1 MSANMEENP
10 MRGTLT
16 DEEIAARNVIP
27 TTNPAGEPH
36 RIIANEYFSENDTF
50 TQWVPTD
57 PDQPAPA
64 ASEPLKP
71 TVLSEAQK
79 ISDRIGNK
87 TKVTDPDYWG
97 LASVMTE
104 EEAQLTSCM
113 KVRVPMTLAQVVS
126 ASGKSAEHVQE
137 LLDAL
142 SVKGIIE
149 YNWENPQHDKQYV
162 LPMFVPGSAEFT
174 LMNQKQLE
182 EHPEIGTFF
191 ERMAYLPLTKVTKMV
206 PPGGAGIGMH
216 VIPVE
221 KAIEHENQ
229 SVDIEHI
236 SHWLKKYD
244 RYAAGSCSCRLASAP
259 ATWAARTTRRTGA
272 LASATWPTTW

>member
-36 RIIANEYFSENDTF
+36 RIIADEYFSENDTF

-57 PDQPAPA
+57 PDQPGPA
-64 ASEPLKP
+64 ASEQLKP

-104 EEAQLTSCM
+104 EEAHRALRRRSM
-113 KVRVPMTLAQVVS
+113 DRRIPLAD
-126 ASGKSAEHVQE
+126 AARM
-137 LLDAL
+137 LLD
-142 SVKGIIE
+142 
-149 YNWENPQHDKQYV
+149 
-162 LPMFVPGSAEFT
+162 
-174 LMNQKQLE
+174 E
-182 EHPEIGTFF
+182 ERP
-191 ERMAYLPLTKVTKMV
+191 
-206 PPGGAGIGMH
+206 
-216 VIPVE
+216 
-221 KAIEHENQ
+221 
-229 SVDIEHI
+229 
-236 SHWLKKYD
+236 
-244 RYAAGSCSCRLASAP
+244 AP
-259 ATWAARTTRRTGA
+259 
-272 LASATWPTTW
+272 

>member
-36 RIIANEYFSENDTF
+36 RIIADDALEIRETNHGTLMA
-50 TQWVPTD
+50 TA
-57 PDQPAPA
+57 PDQPGPA

-104 EEAQLTSCM
+104 EEAHRALRRRSM
-113 KVRVPMTLAQVVS
+113 DRRIPLAD
-126 ASGKSAEHVQE
+126 AARM
-137 LLDAL
+137 LLD
-142 SVKGIIE
+142 
-149 YNWENPQHDKQYV
+149 
-162 LPMFVPGSAEFT
+162 
-174 LMNQKQLE
+174 E
-182 EHPEIGTFF
+182 ERP
-191 ERMAYLPLTKVTKMV
+191 
-206 PPGGAGIGMH
+206 
-216 VIPVE
+216 
-221 KAIEHENQ
+221 
-229 SVDIEHI
+229 
-236 SHWLKKYD
+236 
-244 RYAAGSCSCRLASAP
+244 AP
-259 ATWAARTTRRTGA
+259 
-272 LASATWPTTW
+272 

>member
-1 MSANMEENP
+1 MSVNMEENP

-36 RIIANEYFSENDTF
+36 RIIADEYFSENDTF

-57 PDQPAPA
+57 PDQPGPA
-64 ASEPLKP
+64 ASEQLKP

-113 KVRVPMTLAQVVS
+113 KVRVPMTLA
-126 ASGKSAEHVQE
+126 
-137 LLDAL
+137 
-142 SVKGIIE
+142 
-149 YNWENPQHDKQYV
+149 
-162 LPMFVPGSAEFT
+162 
-174 LMNQKQLE
+174 
-182 EHPEIGTFF
+182 
-191 ERMAYLPLTKVTKMV
+191 
-206 PPGGAGIGMH
+206 PGGFRQWHVRRARAG
-216 VIPVE
+216 
-221 KAIEHENQ
+221 
-229 SVDIEHI
+229 
-236 SHWLKKYD
+236 
-244 RYAAGSCSCRLASAP
+244 ASRRALRQGHHRVQLGEP
-259 ATWAARTTRRTGA
+259 AARQAVRAAPCSFRA
-272 LASATWPTTW
+272 PRSSRS

>member
-27 TTNPAGEPH
+27 ATNPAGEPH
-36 RIIANEYFSENDTF
+36 CIIADEYFSENDTF

-57 PDQPAPA
+57 PDQPGPA
-64 ASEPLKP
+64 ASEQLKP

-126 ASGKSAEHVQE
+126 ASGMSAEHVQE

-182 EHPEIGTFF
+182 
-191 ERMAYLPLTKVTKMV
+191 
-206 PPGGAGIGMH
+206 
-216 VIPVE
+216 
-221 KAIEHENQ
+221 
-229 SVDIEHI
+229 
-236 SHWLKKYD
+236 
-244 RYAAGSCSCRLASAP
+244 
-259 ATWAARTTRRTGA
+259 
-272 LASATWPTTW
+272 

>member
-1 MSANMEENP
+1 
-10 MRGTLT
+10 
-16 DEEIAARNVIP
+16 
-27 TTNPAGEPH
+27 
-36 RIIANEYFSENDTF
+36 
-50 TQWVPTD
+50 
-57 PDQPAPA
+57 
-64 ASEPLKP
+64 
-71 TVLSEAQK
+71 
-79 ISDRIGNK
+79 
-87 TKVTDPDYWG
+87 
-97 LASVMTE
+97 MTE

-113 KVRVPMTLAQVVS
+113 KVRVPMTLAQVVC
-126 ASGKSAEHVQE
+126 ASGMSAEHVQE
-137 LLDAL
+137 LLDTL

-229 SVDIEHI
+229 
-236 SHWLKKYD
+236 
-244 RYAAGSCSCRLASAP
+244 
-259 ATWAARTTRRTGA
+259 
-272 LASATWPTTW
+272 